1 MFSKFVEYALWNAF
15 LIVNLLPID
24 ILSKCLISKIRSF
37 GFPNGVSDFY
47 KIVWWDRCTHLPKSF
62 QTYCPI
68 ISFLRTANDVEGA
81 LLDLKQTRVN
91 SAFLYLS
98 CFVYMTLRKCHDSK
112 ILKTDTRI
120 RYNIETQI
128 YCNSVFHANMEG
140 YHSVKRSCSLVVNN
154 VSF

>member
-1 MFSKFVEYALWNAF
+1 MRFWLLTFSQLIYWANVWFPKSGRLVSQMAF
-15 LIVNLLPID
+15 LISI
-24 ILSKCLISKIRSF
+24 
-37 GFPNGVSDFY
+37 

-81 LLDLKQTRVN
+81 LLDLKQTGVN

-98 CFVYMTLRKCHDSK
+98 CFVYMTLGKCHDSK
-112 ILKTDTRI
+112 IDTRI

-128 YCNSVFHANMEG
+128 YCNSVCHANMKG
-140 YHSVKRSCSLVVNN
+140 YCLQRSCSLVVYN
-154 VSF
+154 VCFLTLIDRIKEL